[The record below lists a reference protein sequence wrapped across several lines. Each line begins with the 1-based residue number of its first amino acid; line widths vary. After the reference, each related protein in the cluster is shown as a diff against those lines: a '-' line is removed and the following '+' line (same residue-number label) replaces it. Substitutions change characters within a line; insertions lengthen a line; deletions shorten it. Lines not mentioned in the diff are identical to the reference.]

1 MVQRIARQ
9 TQLCDASAVIIFS
22 LLFMGGLGAMVL
34 AIPFYAIWTYHRRKM
49 EEIRARQQVDISA
62 ETRAALEALRQEIA
76 ELRDTTTQY
85 DLSFDTA
92 LQRLEGRLAG
102 VEQRLGQVER
112 EVGSAQTQRR

>member
-9 TQLCDASAVIIFS
+9 TQLCDATAVFS
-22 LLFMGGLGAMVL
+22 LLIMVGGGLGAMVL
-34 AIPFYAIWTYHRRKM
+34 AIPFYAIWTYNRRKM
-49 EEIRARQQVDISA
+49 EEIRARQRVDISA

-76 ELRDTTTQY
+76 DLRDTTTKY
-85 DLSFDTA
+85 DVSFDTA